1 MVVHFTMMKK
11 MIGFIIIITI
21 LLAVFLIYSVLKIR
35 STASVSI
42 TRPHSTNIGDVH
54 QLYTHVEH
62 LSVTIGSR
70 SVYEYDKIEA
80 TKRYIVS
87 CLEKFGYIPTL
98 QNYEYEGKLY
108 SNIIISIPGV
118 KYPEETVIIGAHYDT
133 VYGTP
138 GADDNASA
146 VAVLLE
152 MCRALKS
159 SSPGRT
165 LKLIF
170 FFLEEPPVFRTEHM
184 GSYVYAKEAKARNEN
199 IKAMICLE
207 MVGYYSDK
215 KGGQTFPLPL
225 MSMMYST
232 TPDFIAVVGNLRSRY
247 LVDNVKK
254 SFNNAAHIPV
264 ETHTSLSFFPG
275 VDLSDHRSFWK
286 MGYPAVMITDTAF
299 YRNPNYH
306 TENDTIDTLD
316 FNKMYD
322 LLKGLLQAAKDL
334 TEENPP

>member
-1 MVVHFTMMKK
+1 MKK
-11 MIGFIIIITI
+11 MIWSILIIVI
-21 LLAVFLIYSVLKIR
+21 LLAAFLIYSVLKIR
-35 STASVSI
+35 SSASVSASGPNS
-42 TRPHSTNIGDVH
+42 PHVGDVH

-70 SVYEYDKIEA
+70 SVFEYDKIEA

-87 CLEKFGYIPTL
+87 CLKTFGYIPTL
-98 QNYEYEGKLY
+98 QNYDYEGKTF
-108 SNIIISIPGV
+108 SNIIVSMPGV
-118 KYPEETVIIGAHYDT
+118 KYPDETVIIGAHYDT

-152 MCRALKS
+152 VCRALKS
-159 SSPGRT
+159 ISPGRT

-215 KGGQTFPLPL
+215 KDGQTFPLPL
-225 MSMMYST
+225 MSMMFST
-232 TPDFIAVVGNLRSRY
+232 TPNFIAVVGNLKSRN
-247 LVDNVKK
+247 LVDKVKNSLLK
-254 SFNNAAHIPV
+254 VSPIPV
-264 ETHTSLSFFPG
+264 ETLTSVSFVPG
-275 VDLSDHRSFWK
+275 VDLSDHRSFWE

-316 FNKMYD
+316 FNTMAD

-334 TEENPP
+334 TD

>member
-1 MVVHFTMMKK
+1 MMKK
-11 MIGFIIIITI
+11 MIGAILIITI
-21 LLAVFLIYSVLKIR
+21 LLAAFLIYSVLKIR
-35 STASVSI
+35 SSASMSAN
-42 TRPHSTNIGDVH
+42 RPDSNYVGDVH
-54 QLYTHVEH
+54 QLYKHVEH

-70 SVYEYDKIEA
+70 SFFEYDKIED

-87 CLEKFGYIPTL
+87 CLKTFGYIPTL
-98 QNYEYEGKLY
+98 QNHDYEGKTF

-118 KYPEETVIIGAHYDT
+118 KYPDETVIVGAHYDT

-159 SSPGRT
+159 FSPGRT

-184 GSYVYAKEAKARNEN
+184 GSYVYAKEAKDRNEN
-199 IKAMICLE
+199 ITAMICLE
-207 MVGYYSDK
+207 MVGYYTNK
-215 KGGQTFPLPL
+215 KDGQTFPLPL

-232 TPDFIAVVGNLRSRY
+232 IPDFIAIVGNLKSRT
-247 LVDNVKK
+247 LVERVKDSLLK
-254 SFNNAAHIPV
+254 ASRVPV
-264 ETHTSLSFFPG
+264 ETLTSVSFIPG

-306 TENDTIDTLD
+306 TEHDTIDTLD
-316 FNKMYD
+316 FNTMAD

-334 TEENPP
+334 TD

>member
-1 MVVHFTMMKK
+1 MKK
-11 MIGFIIIITI
+11 MIWSILIIVI
-21 LLAVFLIYSVLKIR
+21 LLAAFLIYSVLKIR
-35 STASVSI
+35 SSASVYASGPNS
-42 TRPHSTNIGDVH
+42 PHVGDVH

-70 SVYEYDKIEA
+70 SVFEYDKIEA

-87 CLEKFGYIPTL
+87 CLKTFGYIPTL
-98 QNYEYEGKLY
+98 QNYDYEGKTF
-108 SNIIISIPGV
+108 SNIIVSMPGV
-118 KYPEETVIIGAHYDT
+118 KYPDETVIIGAHYDT

-152 MCRALKS
+152 VCRALKS
-159 SSPGRT
+159 ISPGRT

-215 KGGQTFPLPL
+215 KDGQTFPLPL
-225 MSMMYST
+225 MSMMFST
-232 TPDFIAVVGNLRSRY
+232 TPNFIAVVGNLKSRN
-247 LVDNVKK
+247 LVDKVKNSLLK
-254 SFNNAAHIPV
+254 VSPIPV
-264 ETHTSLSFFPG
+264 ETLTSVSFVPG
-275 VDLSDHRSFWK
+275 VDLSDHRSFWE

-316 FNKMYD
+316 FNTMAD

-334 TEENPP
+334 TD

>member
-1 MVVHFTMMKK
+1 VMKK
-11 MIGFIIIITI
+11 MICAILFITI
-21 LLAVFLIYSVLKIR
+21 LLATFLIYSVLKTR
-35 STASVSI
+35 SSSSVSAS
-42 TRPHSTNIGDVH
+42 RPHSTYVGDVH

-70 SVYEYDKIEA
+70 SLYEYDKIED

-87 CLEKFGYIPTL
+87 CLKTFGYIPTL
-98 QNYEYEGKLY
+98 QNYDYEGKTF
-108 SNIIISIPGV
+108 SNIIVSIPGV
-118 KYPEETVIIGAHYDT
+118 QYPDEAVIVGAHYDS

-159 SSPGRT
+159 VSPGRT

-199 IKAMICLE
+199 ITAMICLE

-215 KGGQTFPLPL
+215 KDGQTFPLPL

-232 TPDFIAVVGNLRSRY
+232 TPDFIAVVGNLKSRT
-247 LVDNVKK
+247 LVEKVKNSIVK
-254 SFNNAAHIPV
+254 ACGIPV
-264 ETHTSLSFFPG
+264 ETLTSVSFVPG

-316 FNKMYD
+316 FNTMAD

-334 TEENPP
+334 TD

>member
-1 MVVHFTMMKK
+1 MKK
-11 MIGFIIIITI
+11 MIWSILIIVI
-21 LLAVFLIYSVLKIR
+21 LLAAFLIYSVLKIR
-35 STASVSI
+35 SSASVSASGPNS
-42 TRPHSTNIGDVH
+42 PHVGDVH

-70 SVYEYDKIEA
+70 SVFEYDKIEA

-87 CLEKFGYIPTL
+87 CLKTFGYIPTL
-98 QNYEYEGKLY
+98 QNYDYEGKTF
-108 SNIIISIPGV
+108 SNIIVSIPGV
-118 KYPEETVIIGAHYDT
+118 KYPDETVIIGAHYDT

-152 MCRALKS
+152 VCRALKS
-159 SSPGRT
+159 ISPGRT

-215 KGGQTFPLPL
+215 KNGQTFPLPL
-225 MSMMYST
+225 MSMMFST
-232 TPDFIAVVGNLRSRY
+232 TPNFIAVVGNLKSRN
-247 LVDNVKK
+247 LVDKVKNSLLK
-254 SFNNAAHIPV
+254 VSPIPV
-264 ETHTSLSFFPG
+264 ETLTSVSFVPG
-275 VDLSDHRSFWK
+275 VDLSDHRSFWE

-316 FNKMYD
+316 FNTMAD

-334 TEENPP
+334 TD

>member
-1 MVVHFTMMKK
+1 MMKK
-11 MIGFIIIITI
+11 MIGAILIITI
-21 LLAVFLIYSVLKIR
+21 LLAAFLIYSVLKIR
-35 STASVSI
+35 SSASVSAS
-42 TRPHSTNIGDVH
+42 RPNSTYVGGVH

-70 SVYEYDKIEA
+70 SFFEYDKIED

-87 CLEKFGYIPTL
+87 CLTTFGYIPTL
-98 QNYEYEGKLY
+98 QNYDYEGKTF

-118 KYPEETVIIGAHYDT
+118 KYPDETVIVGAHYDT

-159 SSPGRT
+159 HSPGRT

-199 IKAMICLE
+199 ITAMICLE
-207 MVGYYSDK
+207 MVGYYTNK
-215 KGGQTFPLPL
+215 KDGQTFPLPL
-225 MSMMYST
+225 MSMMFST
-232 TPDFIAVVGNLRSRY
+232 TPDFIAVVGNLRSRS
-247 LVDNVKK
+247 LVEKVKNSLLK
-254 SFNNAAHIPV
+254 ASRVPV
-264 ETHTSLSFFPG
+264 ETLTSVSFIPG

-306 TENDTIDTLD
+306 TEHDTIDTLD
-316 FNKMYD
+316 FNTMAD
-322 LLKGLLQAAKDL
+322 LLTGLLQAAKDL
-334 TEENPP
+334 TD

>member
-1 MVVHFTMMKK
+1 MKK
-11 MIGFIIIITI
+11 MIGSIIVIAI
-21 LLAVFLIYSVLKIR
+21 LLAAFLIYSVLKIR
-35 STASVSI
+35 STASVSVS
-42 TRPHSTNIGDVH
+42 RPESTHIGDVH
-54 QLYTHVEH
+54 QLYAHVEQ
-62 LSVTIGSR
+62 LSVHIGSR
-70 SVYEYDKIEA
+70 SLYEYDKIEDA
-80 TKRYIVS
+80 KRYIVS
-87 CLEKFGYIPTL
+87 CLENFGYIPTL
-98 QNYEYEGKLY
+98 QNYDYDGKIY
-108 SNIIISIPGV
+108 SNIIISIPGT
-118 KYPEETVIIGAHYDT
+118 KYPDETVIIGAHYDT

-152 MCRALKS
+152 MCRALKNF
-159 SSPGRT
+159 SPGRT

-199 IKAMICLE
+199 ITSMICLE
-207 MVGYYSDK
+207 MVGYYTDK

-225 MSMMYST
+225 MNMMYST
-232 TPDFIAVVGNLRSRY
+232 TPDFIAVVGNLRSRN
-247 LVDNVKK
+247 LIDKVKN
-254 SFNNAAHIPV
+254 SFITASRIPV
-264 ETHTSLSFFPG
+264 ETLTSVSFVPG

-316 FNKMYD
+316 FTTMSD
-322 LLKGLLQAAKDL
+322 LLKGLLQVAKDL
-334 TEENPP
+334 T

>member
-1 MVVHFTMMKK
+1 MMKK
-11 MIGFIIIITI
+11 MIWSILIIVI
-21 LLAVFLIYSVLKIR
+21 LLAAFLIYSVLKIR
-35 STASVSI
+35 SSASVSASGPNS
-42 TRPHSTNIGDVH
+42 PHVGDVH

-70 SVYEYDKIEA
+70 SVFEYDKIEA

-87 CLEKFGYIPTL
+87 CLKTFGYIPTL
-98 QNYEYEGKLY
+98 QNYDYEGKTF
-108 SNIIISIPGV
+108 SNIIVSMPGV
-118 KYPEETVIIGAHYDT
+118 KYPDETVIIGAHYDT

-152 MCRALKS
+152 VCRALKS
-159 SSPGRT
+159 ISPGRT

-215 KGGQTFPLPL
+215 KDGQTFPLPL
-225 MSMMYST
+225 MSMMFST
-232 TPDFIAVVGNLRSRY
+232 TPNFIAVVGNLKSRN
-247 LVDNVKK
+247 LVDKVKNSLLK
-254 SFNNAAHIPV
+254 VSPIPV
-264 ETHTSLSFFPG
+264 ETLTSVSFVPG
-275 VDLSDHRSFWK
+275 VDLSDHRSFWE

-316 FNKMYD
+316 FNTMAD

-334 TEENPP
+334 TD

>member
-1 MVVHFTMMKK
+1 MKK
-11 MIGFIIIITI
+11 MIGSILFITI

-35 STASVSI
+35 SSASISVS
-42 TRPHSTNIGDVH
+42 RPTSTHVGDVH
-54 QLYTHVEH
+54 HLYTHVEH

-70 SVYEYDKIEA
+70 SIYEYDKIED

-87 CLEKFGYIPTL
+87 CLKTFGYIPTL
-98 QNYEYEGKLY
+98 QNYDYEGKTF
-108 SNIIISIPGV
+108 SNIIVSIPGV
-118 KYPEETVIIGAHYDT
+118 KYPDETVIIGAHYDT

-152 MCRALKS
+152 VCRALKS
-159 SSPGRT
+159 ISPGRT

-215 KGGQTFPLPL
+215 KDGQTFPIPL
-225 MSMMYST
+225 MSMMFST
-232 TPDFIAVVGNLRSRY
+232 TPNFIAVVGNLKSRN
-247 LVDNVKK
+247 LVDKVKNSLLK
-254 SFNNAAHIPV
+254 GSPIPV
-264 ETHTSLSFFPG
+264 ETLTSVSFVPG

-306 TENDTIDTLD
+306 TENDIIDTLD
-316 FNKMYD
+316 FNTMAD
-322 LLKGLLQAAKDL
+322 LLKGLLRAAKDL
-334 TEENPP
+334 TD

>member
-1 MVVHFTMMKK
+1 MKK
-11 MIGFIIIITI
+11 MIGSILFITI

-35 STASVSI
+35 SSASISVS
-42 TRPHSTNIGDVH
+42 RPTSTHVGDVH

-70 SVYEYDKIEA
+70 SLYEYDKIED

-87 CLEKFGYIPTL
+87 CLKTFGYIPTL
-98 QNYEYEGKLY
+98 QNYDYEGKTF
-108 SNIIISIPGV
+108 SNIIVSIPGV
-118 KYPEETVIIGAHYDT
+118 QYPDEAVIVGAHYDS

-159 SSPGRT
+159 VSPGRT

-199 IKAMICLE
+199 ITAMICLE

-215 KGGQTFPLPL
+215 KDGQTFPLPL

-232 TPDFIAVVGNLRSRY
+232 TPDFIAVVGNLKSRS
-247 LVDNVKK
+247 LVDKIKNSLLKA
-254 SFNNAAHIPV
+254 SRIPV
-264 ETHTSLSFFPG
+264 ETLTSVSFVPG

-316 FNKMYD
+316 FNTMAD

-334 TEENPP
+334 TD

>member
-1 MVVHFTMMKK
+1 
-11 MIGFIIIITI
+11 MIWSILIIVI
-21 LLAVFLIYSVLKIR
+21 LLAAFLIYSVLKIR
-35 STASVSI
+35 SSASVSASGPNS
-42 TRPHSTNIGDVH
+42 PHVGDVH

-70 SVYEYDKIEA
+70 SVFEYDKIEA

-87 CLEKFGYIPTL
+87 CLKTFGYIPTL
-98 QNYEYEGKLY
+98 QNYDYEGKTF
-108 SNIIISIPGV
+108 SNIIVSMPGV
-118 KYPEETVIIGAHYDT
+118 KYPDETVIIGAHYDT

-152 MCRALKS
+152 VCRALKS
-159 SSPGRT
+159 ISPGRT

-215 KGGQTFPLPL
+215 KDGQTFPLPL
-225 MSMMYST
+225 MSMMFST
-232 TPDFIAVVGNLRSRY
+232 TPNFIAVVGNLKSRN
-247 LVDNVKK
+247 LVDKVKNSLLK
-254 SFNNAAHIPV
+254 VSPIPV
-264 ETHTSLSFFPG
+264 ETLTSVSFVPG
-275 VDLSDHRSFWK
+275 VDLSDHRSFWE

-316 FNKMYD
+316 FNTMAD

-334 TEENPP
+334 TD

>member
-1 MVVHFTMMKK
+1 MKK
-11 MIGFIIIITI
+11 MIGSILFITI

-35 STASVSI
+35 SSASISVS
-42 TRPHSTNIGDVH
+42 RPTSTHVGDVH

-70 SVYEYDKIEA
+70 SLYEYDKIED

-87 CLEKFGYIPTL
+87 CLKTFGYIPTL
-98 QNYEYEGKLY
+98 QNYDYEGKTF
-108 SNIIISIPGV
+108 SNIIVSIPGV
-118 KYPEETVIIGAHYDT
+118 QYPDETVIIGAHYDS

-159 SSPGRT
+159 VSPGRT

-199 IKAMICLE
+199 ITAMICLE

-215 KGGQTFPLPL
+215 KDGQTFPLPL

-232 TPDFIAVVGNLRSRY
+232 TPDFIAVVGNLKSRS
-247 LVDNVKK
+247 LVDKIKNSLLKA
-254 SFNNAAHIPV
+254 SRIPV
-264 ETHTSLSFFPG
+264 ETLTSVSFVPG

-316 FNKMYD
+316 FNTMAD

-334 TEENPP
+334 TD